1 MAGENVIL
9 WGWDADNEKY
19 VKVLVN
25 AAGKLIIDPTEILE
39 DTPTDGE
46 VGKAP
51 TSNWAYDHEHGTL
64 KHFVPTAFTEVYRVS
79 NVSTGPRTA
88 LVSSVAGDEL
98 TFTTNFSVRIIHFG
112 HTVDNNA
119 YHLIWNTT
127 KTQSAWV
134 CAYVDTDTVQVTNA
148 ADIADWELNDVVTT
162 AYDGVGGSEYSE
174 IDLTPTIGS
183 EATGVVLAVYIQDT
197 GVLTAFRGCY
207 IREDEDGTDIATYMI
222 AQNMPNRVQFII
234 PVDASQHFQVRPRAV
249 GVDTL
254 AVTIVTTGYFK

>member
-1 MAGENVIL
+1 MPNKVWL
-9 WGWDADNEKY
+9 YGWDTVTAAW
-19 VKVLVN
+19 VPLLAN
-25 AAGKLIIDPTEILE
+25 AAGKLIIDPSEIFE
-39 DTPTDGE
+39 NDPTDDE
-46 VGKAP
+46 HGKAP
-51 TSNWAYDHEHGTL
+51 DSDWAYEHLHGTL

-98 TFTTNFSVRIIHFG
+98 TFTTNFSIKIIHQG

-134 CAYVDTDTVQVTNA
+134 CAYVDANTVQVTNA
-148 ADIADWELNDVVTT
+148 ADIAGWELNDVITT
-162 AYDGVGGSEYSE
+162 AYDGAGGSDYSE

-183 EATGVVLAVYIQDT
+183 EATGVVLAVYIQDS

-207 IREDEDGTDIATYMI
+207 IREDESGAEIATYMV
-222 AQNMPNRVQFII
+222 AQDMPNRVQFII

-254 AVTIVTTGYFK
+254 AVGIIATGYFK